1 MLIERKPYMQTL
13 RDFKD
18 EHIIKVISGVRRC
31 GKSTLLE
38 MFADELRQTVS
49 EEQIQ
54 FYNFEDLDVLSIGDY
69 KQVYDHIKVKIIPGK
84 MNYIFLDE
92 VQNIKTFE
100 RLVDSLYIKKN
111 VDLYVTGSNAYLLS
125 GELAT
130 LLTGRYIEISIL
142 PFSFAEYCEFYRNS
156 PNLTKIADSGNLSSD
171 LANSPNLQNLK
182 VWRISETKPPN
193 SQNLQNLQVLGIS
206 RTRPVNSQNL
216 SKIERLVNFSQS
228 GGLPQTAGLDYSTS
242 DQSVPFLSG
251 VLNTIIE
258 KDVFTQREVYNKP
271 TFQKIVDFVFDSAG
285 SFVSPASIS
294 GTLKNEGIIIDHKTI
309 AQYLDYLVSAFLIYK
324 VPRYD
329 IKGKNLL
336 RSLDKYYMVDT
347 GFRRIRLPQRPDA
360 DVGHILENIVY
371 LELRRRFPK
380 VFVGKLRN
388 GEVDFVVMDHKGYIA
403 YYQVAYTSM
412 ERSTLERELAPL
424 KAIRDSNPKFL
435 LTTDIDI
442 NPVYD
447 GIRKLNV
454 ADWLL
459 NNEKSRW

>member
-1 MLIERKPYMQTL
+1 M
-13 RDFKD
+13 
-18 EHIIKVISGVRRC
+18 
-31 GKSTLLE
+31 
-38 MFADELRQTVS
+38 
-49 EEQIQ
+49 
-54 FYNFEDLDVLSIGDY
+54 
-69 KQVYDHIKVKIIPGK
+69 
-84 MNYIFLDE
+84 
-92 VQNIKTFE
+92 QNIKTFE

-142 PFSFAEYCEFYRNS
+142 PFSFAEYCEFYLNS
-156 PNLTKIADSGNLSSD
+156 PNFLKTEL
-171 LANSPNLQNLK
+171 LANLPQ
-182 VWRISETKPPN
+182 I
-193 SQNLQNLQVLGIS
+193 SQNLQNLQVLGNS
-206 RTRPVNSQNL
+206 GTRPENSQNL
-216 SKIERLVNFSQS
+216 SKIELLANFSQS
-228 GGLPQTAGLDYSTS
+228 GGLPQTAGLDYSTP

-380 VFVGKLRN
+380 VFIGKLRN
-388 GEVDFVVMDHKGYIA
+388 GEVDFVVMDYKGYSA

-424 KAIRDSNPKFL
+424 RAIRDSNPKFL

>member
-1 MLIERKPYMQTL
+1 MLIERKPYMQNL

-69 KQVYDHIKVKIIPGK
+69 KQVYDYIKVKIIPGK

-111 VDLYVTGSNAYLLS
+111 VDLYVTGSNAYHLS

-156 PNLTKIADSGNLSSD
+156 PNLTKMADSGNLSSD

-182 VWRISETKPPN
+182 VWRISEARPPN
-193 SQNLQNLQVLGIS
+193 SQNLQNLQVLGNS
-206 RTRPVNSQNL
+206 GSKPVNSQNL
-216 SKIERLVNFSQS
+216 SKIELLANFIYDGGFPQATEFGGRNSEQS
-228 GGLPQTAGLDYSTS
+228 DAFIRSI
-242 DQSVPFLSG
+242 
-251 VLNTIIE
+251 LNTILE
-258 KDVFTQREVYNKP
+258 KDIFSRNTIYNRQEFNK
-271 TFQKIVDFVFDSAG
+271 VLDFVMDSVG
-285 SFVSPASIS
+285 SIISPRSIADTLRTNDFV
-294 GTLKNEGIIIDHKTI
+294 IDKQTVVN
-309 AQYLDYLVSAFLIYK
+309 YLNYLAEAFLMYK

-329 IKGKNLL
+329 LKGKSLL
-336 RSLDKYYMVDT
+336 QTLEKYYLADN
-347 GFRRIRLPQRPDA
+347 GFRKVRLGKRFEEDR
-360 DVGHILENIVY
+360 GHLLENTVY
-371 LELRRRFPK
+371 LELRRRNRE
-380 VFVGKLRN
+380 VFIGKLREK
-388 GEVDFVVMDHKGYIA
+388 EVDFVAIDPKGYIS
-403 YYQVAYTSM
+403 YYQVAYIVAD
-412 ERSTLERELAPL
+412 ESTLERELAPL